1 MEGKAK
7 GRRTGIIGK
16 AHAACMGFDLWRLEC
31 VMLRAKK
38 HCSGAIHW
46 GNMIRSTLGKHLV
59 LFGFL
64 LAIWSAN
71 MFPIQRAEHI
81 LQATA
86 VVSPQRLTALQ
97 RLSGGDLSESRS
109 LRWVRY
115 SRASKHSTKSRLDA
129 SVEHIFLELGVHAK
143 AGLREI
149 EQELEQLTLVDD
161 PNDSL
166 NEDAKRIRADRWK
179 LASIEHQ
186 VERFR
191 LDRDREAVSKA
202 ARPTQT
208 QDELVNDNLDDGNL
222 VSDNPVNN
230 STSDEALSTASTP
243 EKRKDVSAVTIS
255 FRQPSGAGL
264 TDETN
269 VNAIEAAWSLKD
281 KQTWNALLASRAAC
295 TRSIEV
301 AEEKMH
307 VARMQAAGTIAITG
321 APRYGV
327 VSGYASIPH
336 IISIL
341 VLSTT
346 GAIGLA
352 FLLRSPSSRNT
363 LKTSRRAG
371 RSAEH
376 DEEVSCD
383 LQPQTPNSRVSA
395 TQART
400 SQRSASEIR
409 NSGISD
415 LMAEQQIKCFG
426 TIEVRNPL
434 RDADP
439 VGSPARLPH
448 EAEDTNRPRASDA
461 RDAIRMVRIAKRVEQ
476 LNNWALWTWV
486 GLFLVRFLSDAN
498 WRELL
503 FNAPLAAFSSI
514 VLGVY

>member
-1 MEGKAK
+1 MAEKAK

-16 AHAACMGFDLWRLEC
+16 AHAVCVGFGLWRLER

-38 HCSGAIHW
+38 HCSDAIHW

-71 MFPIQRAEHI
+71 MFPIQRAEHV

-115 SRASKHSTKSRLDA
+115 SRASKHSTKSQLDA

-166 NEDAKRIRADRWK
+166 NDDAKRIRADRWK

-202 ARPTQT
+202 ARPTPT
-208 QDELVNDNLDDGNL
+208 QDDLANDKLADGNLVNDNL
-222 VSDNPVNN
+222 VNN
-230 STSDEALSTASTP
+230 TTSDEALPTARTP
-243 EKRKDVSAVTIS
+243 EKKKDVTAVTIS

-269 VNAIEAAWSLKD
+269 VSANEAAWSLKD
-281 KQTWNALLASRAAC
+281 KQTWNALLASRVAC
-295 TRSIEV
+295 TRSIEA
-301 AEEKMH
+301 AEEKMR

-363 LKTSRRAG
+363 LKTSRRAD

-376 DEEVSCD
+376 GVEFSCD

-434 RDADP
+434 RDVDP

>member
-1 MEGKAK
+1 MAGKAK

-16 AHAACMGFDLWRLEC
+16 AHAVCVGFGLWRLER

-38 HCSGAIHW
+38 HCSDAIHW

-71 MFPIQRAEHI
+71 MFPIQRAEHV

-86 VVSPQRLTALQ
+86 VVSPQRLTVLQ

-115 SRASKHSTKSRLDA
+115 SRASKHSTKSQLDA

-166 NEDAKRIRADRWK
+166 NDDAKRIRADRWK

-208 QDELVNDNLDDGNL
+208 QDDPANGNPVNDNL
-222 VSDNPVNN
+222 VNN
-230 STSDEALSTASTP
+230 TTSDEALSTARTP
-243 EKRKDVSAVTIS
+243 EKKKDVSAVTIS

-264 TDETN
+264 SDETN
-269 VNAIEAAWSLKD
+269 ANANEAAWSLKD

-295 TRSIEV
+295 TRNIE
-301 AEEKMH
+301 ATEEKMH

-341 VLSTT
+341 VLSTS

-363 LKTSRRAG
+363 LKTSRRAA

-439 VGSPARLPH
+439 VGSPARLLH
-448 EAEDTNRPRASDA
+448 EVEDTNRPRVSDA

>member
-1 MEGKAK
+1 
-7 GRRTGIIGK
+7 
-16 AHAACMGFDLWRLEC
+16 
-31 VMLRAKK
+31 
-38 HCSGAIHW
+38 
-46 GNMIRSTLGKHLV
+46 MIRSTLGKHLV

-97 RLSGGDLSESRS
+97 RLSGSDLSESRS

-115 SRASKHSTKSRLDA
+115 SRASKHSAKSQLDA

-166 NEDAKRIRADRWK
+166 NDDAKRIRADRWK

-208 QDELVNDNLDDGNL
+208 QDDLVNDNL
-222 VSDNPVNN
+222 VNN
-230 STSDEALSTASTP
+230 TTSDEALSTASTS
-243 EKRKDVSAVTIS
+243 EKKKDVSAVTIS

-269 VNAIEAAWSLKD
+269 VSANEAAWSLKD
-281 KQTWNALLASRAAC
+281 KQTWNALLASRVAC
-295 TRSIEV
+295 TRSIEA
-301 AEEKMH
+301 AEEKMR

-363 LKTSRRAG
+363 LKTSRRTD

-376 DEEVSCD
+376 GVEFSCD

-409 NSGISD
+409 NSGISV

-448 EAEDTNRPRASDA
+448 EVEDTNRPRASDA

>member
-16 AHAACMGFDLWRLEC
+16 AHAVCVGFALWRLER

-71 MFPIQRAEHI
+71 MFPIQRAEHV

-115 SRASKHSTKSRLDA
+115 SRASKHSTKSQLDA
-129 SVEHIFLELGVHAK
+129 SVEHIFLVLGVHAK

-208 QDELVNDNLDDGNL
+208 QDDLADGNPVNDNLVTNT
-222 VSDNPVNN
+222 
-230 STSDEALSTASTP
+230 TSDEALSTALTP
-243 EKRKDVSAVTIS
+243 EKKKDVSAVTIS
-255 FRQPSGAGL
+255 FRQPSVAGL

-269 VNAIEAAWSLKD
+269 ANASEAAWSLKD

-295 TRSIEV
+295 TRSIEA

-307 VARMQAAGTIAITG
+307 FARMQAAGTIAITG

-341 VLSTT
+341 ALSTS

-352 FLLRSPSSRNT
+352 FLLRSPSSRKT
-363 LKTSRRAG
+363 LKTFRRAG
-371 RSAEH
+371 RSAEQV
-376 DEEVSCD
+376 EEFSCD
-383 LQPQTPNSRVSA
+383 LPPQTANSPVSA
-395 TQART
+395 TQAQART
-400 SQRSASEIR
+400 SLRSVSEIR

-415 LMAEQQIKCFG
+415 WMAEQQIKCFG
-426 TIEVRNPL
+426 TIEVRNPF

-439 VGSPARLPH
+439 VGSPACLPQ
-448 EAEDTNRPRASDA
+448 EGEDTQGPKTSDA